1 MKGGETLTNTIKLA
15 TLVKCSAIIRF
26 CLHDL
31 QYDITEFYT
40 RSQILENKQ
49 LSKMKVVQFKIVKGK
64 EFIHVDVVE

>member
-49 LSKMKVVQFKIVKGK
+49 LSRMKVVQFKVVAGK
-64 EFIHVDVVE
+64 QMIHVDIEE

>member
-1 MKGGETLTNTIKLA
+1 MTNNIKLG
-15 TLVKCSAIIRF
+15 TLVKFCTITSY

-40 RSQILENKQ
+40 RSQIFENKQ

>member
-1 MKGGETLTNTIKLA
+1 VTNNIKLG
-15 TLVKCSAIIRF
+15 TLVKYSATTSF

-49 LSKMKVVQFKIVKGK
+49 ISKMKVVQFKIVKGK
-64 EFIHVDVVE
+64 ELIRVDVVE